1 MDSIFLEDDAIGHVN
16 NINHLNDINNI
27 GVINNTDNIN
37 NNNDVVENFNFK
49 DQLKHLKN
57 MKTCST
63 RYNSMPSS
71 NIEMLYDQ
79 ELMENQNI
87 LFLNDTENDIFN
99 FSREINK
106 EEYYKKYYIDKENH
120 EKKDYNHIYHNFE
133 NNHNFEYFKNSEHCE
148 KSPEQII
155 ANNRYYENLPEQVII
170 NNKDMLKNDEEKQ
183 NVDVHVHIDM
193 SKVMYDIY
201 FLCFHKNGCEY
212 IIRKL
217 KEDNKEEKEIIL
229 NSLLIDTM
237 SLCPD
242 IYGSYVAQSI
252 FDLKDEKYKERF
264 TDEFLKHTSFLT
276 LHTYGCRL
284 IQKSLESLSDEYKC
298 KIFKELQE
306 DLIKYICHQNG
317 NHVIQK
323 CVEVLPCSYI
333 DIIIN
338 IIEEYLPFL
347 SSHAYGCRIVQRIYE
362 IGNEQQINRLNEQII
377 KKIHLIKNRYGNYVI
392 QKCFE
397 HSDDNIRFIITDE
410 IVNDIYKLSSHKYA
424 CNIIEKILLKK
435 EYKYKKKIIKKIV
448 SDISD
453 GKDNIINICKDCY
466 GNFMMQKLLTT
477 CRKKERNFIIKTI
490 IENLDKLK
498 DETYGKYILRA
509 INNLEK

>member
-1 MDSIFLEDDAIGHVN
+1 MKTIFFDETYISD
-16 NINHLNDINNI
+16 
-27 GVINNTDNIN
+27 
-37 NNNDVVENFNFK
+37 
-49 DQLKHLKN
+49 LKN
-57 MKTCST
+57 MQPNFEFKEEYDKPIKLNSCST
-63 RYNSMPSS
+63 FYDAIPSS
-71 NIEMLYDQ
+71 NEEILYFNKT
-79 ELMENQNI
+79 L
-87 LFLNDTENDIFN
+87 TE
-99 FSREINK
+99 
-106 EEYYKKYYIDKENH
+106 
-120 EKKDYNHIYHNFE
+120 
-133 NNHNFEYFKNSEHCE
+133 
-148 KSPEQII
+148 EQISLL
-155 ANNRYYENLPEQVII
+155 NEEEVYSMRNEKCLENFPNLKNGKKFPEQVIKKI
-170 NNKDMLKNDEEKQ
+170 SSEGDGKGQKGKAEEEGAQKGTAKKSE
-183 NVDVHVHIDM
+183 NICTILCTDVRDAVCTGIGGKREREEHEDKREIDLN
-193 SKVMYDIY
+193 KVMDDIF

-217 KEDNKEEKEIIL
+217 KENDTEEKQIIL
-229 NSLLIDTM
+229 NSLLIDAR

-242 IYGSYVAQSI
+242 VYGSYVAQSI
-252 FDLKDEKYKERF
+252 YDLNDEKYKERF
-264 TDEFLKHTSFLT
+264 TDEFLKHTSFLA

-298 KIFKELQE
+298 KIFKELQD
-306 DLIKYICHQNG
+306 DLIAYICHQNG

-323 CVEVLPCSYI
+323 CIEVLPSKNI
-333 DIIIN
+333 DMIIN

-362 IGNEQQINRLNEQII
+362 IGNIQQIKRLNEKII

-397 HSDDNIRFIITDE
+397 YSDDTARFIITDE

-435 EYKYKKKIIKKIV
+435 EYRYKKKIIKKIV
-448 SDISD
+448 NDISE
-453 GKDNIINICKDCY
+453 GNENIINICKDCY

-477 CRKKERNFIIKTI
+477 CRRKERNLIVKTI

-509 INNLEK
+509 INNLET